1 MVTAGPAW
9 RVTVDDRCI
18 GAGSCAGVAPDRFV
32 LGDDGRSHP
41 TSELIEADDA
51 VLDAVAFCPVEAISV
66 RDAATGE
73 PVEP

>member
-1 MVTAGPAW
+1 VVTAGPAW
-9 RVTVDDRCI
+9 RVTVGDRCI
-18 GAGSCAGVAPDRFV
+18 GAGSCAGVAPERFV
-32 LGDDGRSHP
+32 LDEDGRSHP
-41 TSELIEADDA
+41 VGELIEADGA